1 MVRPTIKLG
10 RFKLRITTV
19 VIPEMDTNLTIKGY
33 KETADFLKTNNIKL
47 ADENIQS
54 DTVGPIPLII
64 GADYYG
70 RFVGK
75 PQVKH
80 GVQMLNTAGGKLL
93 IGPLLY
99 KDNKQTNKIADP
111 VFVTS
116 LQTTLVARIGT
127 QIAPN
132 EISDIIEE
140 GNIPI
145 HKLWDL
151 DTIGINPEAPN
162 VEDQM
167 TQEYYNNTVE
177 YKDNQYW
184 VRLPWKLNAP
194 SLPTN
199 YTNARGQLMHMWSK
213 LKKNETMLQKY
224 DQIIKSQLE
233 NKFIEKVEEPVNHNI
248 GHYLPHHAVKKDS
261 VTAPIR
267 VVFNCS
273 SKASKQ
279 GSSLNDC
286 LYKGPN
292 LTENLINVLIKF
304 RVNPYA
310 IVADISKAFLRIGLK
325 EDDRDF
331 TKFLWPKNP
340 NEVNSPLEVYRF
352 KSVLFGSCSSPFL
365 LCTTLQHHFNKAGCP
380 ELGSA
385 FYMDNLQCTT
395 KKEDEAVALYKI
407 ANKESLA
414 ANMPLQSWNTN
425 SIKLQNLLKEERH
438 DIKLPEIQNMLGL
451 LWDVRGDKIGLNP
464 PQYPEQTLTKRALL
478 SQASL
483 LFDPLGIISPITIR
497 GKILIQEAWKER
509 LDWDTVLPEY
519 YSLEWGKKRTV
530 S

>member
-1 MVRPTIKLG
+1 MPIVGQACLRISGFLSNNDPKTYDLVRPTIKLG
-10 RFKLRITTV
+10 RFKLKLTTV
-19 VIPEMDTNLTIKGY
+19 VIPEMNNELTIKGY
-33 KETADFLKTNNIKL
+33 KETADFLKAKNIKL

-54 DTVGPIPLII
+54 DIVGPIPLII

-75 PQVKH
+75 AQIMH
-80 GVQMLNTAGGKLL
+80 GVQTLSTAGGKLL
-93 IGPLLY
+93 MGPLLNNNTQSN
-99 KDNKQTNKIADP
+99 DIADP
-111 VFVTS
+111 VFVTP
-116 LQTTLVARIGT
+116 LQSTFVARIGT

-132 EISDIIEE
+132 EVSDVIDE

-162 VEDQM
+162 IEDQM

-199 YTNARGQLMHMWSK
+199 YTNARGQLIHMWSK
-213 LKKNETMLQKY
+213 LRKKESMLLKY

-233 NKFIEKVEEPVNHNI
+233 NKFIEKVEEPINHNI

-261 VTAPIR
+261 VTTPIR

-279 GSSLNDC
+279 GNSLNDC
-286 LYKGPN
+286 LYTGPN
-292 LTENLINVLIKF
+292 LTENLINVLVKF

-325 EDDRDF
+325 EEDRDF

-352 KSVLFGSCSSPFL
+352 KSVLFGSCPSPFL
-365 LCTTLQHHFNKAGCP
+365 LCTTLQHHFNKVGCP
-380 ELGSA
+380 ELGRA

-395 KKEDEAVALYKI
+395 KTEDEAVALYKK
-407 ANKESLA
+407 ANKESLP
-414 ANMPLQSWNTN
+414 ANIPLQSWNTN
-425 SIKLQNLLKEERH
+425 SKTSKTPP
-438 DIKLPEIQNMLGL
+438 K
-451 LWDVRGDKIGLNP
+451 RG
-464 PQYPEQTLTKRALL
+464 
-478 SQASL
+478 
-483 LFDPLGIISPITIR
+483 
-497 GKILIQEAWKER
+497 
-509 LDWDTVLPEY
+509 
-519 YSLEWGKKRTV
+519 
-530 S
+530 

>member
-1 MVRPTIKLG
+1 MKISGFLTNNKPKTYDLVRPTIKLG
-10 RFKLRITTV
+10 RFKLKITTV
-19 VIPEMDTNLTIKGY
+19 VVPEMDTNLTIKGY
-33 KETADFLKTNNIKL
+33 KETADFLKANNIKL

-75 PQVKH
+75 PQIKH

-167 TQEYYNNTVE
+167 TQEYYNSTVD

-199 YTNARGQLMHMWSK
+199 YTNARGQLMNMWSK

-224 DQIIKSQLE
+224 DQIIKSQLD

-261 VTAPIR
+261 VTTPI
-267 VVFNCS
+267 
-273 SKASKQ
+273 
-279 GSSLNDC
+279 
-286 LYKGPN
+286 
-292 LTENLINVLIKF
+292 
-304 RVNPYA
+304 
-310 IVADISKAFLRIGLK
+310 
-325 EDDRDF
+325 
-331 TKFLWPKNP
+331 
-340 NEVNSPLEVYRF
+340 
-352 KSVLFGSCSSPFL
+352 
-365 LCTTLQHHFNKAGCP
+365 
-380 ELGSA
+380 
-385 FYMDNLQCTT
+385 
-395 KKEDEAVALYKI
+395 
-407 ANKESLA
+407 
-414 ANMPLQSWNTN
+414 
-425 SIKLQNLLKEERH
+425 
-438 DIKLPEIQNMLGL
+438 
-451 LWDVRGDKIGLNP
+451 
-464 PQYPEQTLTKRALL
+464 
-478 SQASL
+478 
-483 LFDPLGIISPITIR
+483 
-497 GKILIQEAWKER
+497 
-509 LDWDTVLPEY
+509 
-519 YSLEWGKKRTV
+519 
-530 S
+530 